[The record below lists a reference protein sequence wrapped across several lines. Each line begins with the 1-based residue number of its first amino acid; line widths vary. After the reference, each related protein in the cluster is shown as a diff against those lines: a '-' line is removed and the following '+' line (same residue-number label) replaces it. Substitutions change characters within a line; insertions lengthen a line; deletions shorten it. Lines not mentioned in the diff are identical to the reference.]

1 LTARAPGAGVGEAGP
16 LAVEAIT
23 FDFGNTLV
31 QVDRAG
37 LRRVVEVTAGHVTE
51 RSGIADFGG
60 FLVAWAEERERQF
73 RVEVPRFREVNL
85 AQRVVRVLARM
96 RGMDPP
102 AEDDGWDDAAALGL
116 TEPDEVAA
124 ALEAY
129 STAFVATMQ
138 PVAGAAEAL
147 ESLAGRGFRLAV
159 LSNWPLASTIDRYVE
174 AQGWS
179 RWFKAIVVSQ
189 RVGTIK
195 PHPAIFAHAVAAL
208 GTPGERILHVGDDWV
223 ADIAGARA
231 AGWHAAYFRGRQVDS
246 PLPSSIPDEQLEPD
260 FVIDELEDLGA
271 RVTPWVAG
279 VASG

>member
-1 LTARAPGAGVGEAGP
+1 MARAPGAGVGKASP

-51 RSGIADFGG
+51 RSGIADVGG

-73 RVEVPRFREVNL
+73 RVEVPRFREVDL
-85 AQRVVRVLARM
+85 PQRVVRVLARM
-96 RGMDPP
+96 RGMEPP
-102 AEDDGWDDAAALGL
+102 VEDDGWDDAAALRL
-116 TEPDEVAA
+116 SEPDEVAA
-124 ALEAY
+124 AVEAY
-129 STAFVATMQ
+129 SAAFVDTMR

-147 ESLAGRGFRLAV
+147 EALAGRGFRLGV
-159 LSNWPLASTIDRYVE
+159 LSNWPLAATVDRYVE

-179 RWFKAIVVSQ
+179 RWFRAIVVSQ

-208 GTPGERILHVGDDWV
+208 GAPGERILHVGDDWV

-246 PLPSSIPDEQLEPD
+246 PLPSSIPDEHLEPD
-260 FVIDELEDLGA
+260 FVIDELGELHA
-271 RVTPWVAG
+271 RVTPWAAG
-279 VASG
+279 VAPG

>member
-1 LTARAPGAGVGEAGP
+1 MRSL

-37 LRRVVEVTAGHVTE
+37 LRRVVEVTAAYVTE
-51 RSGIADFGG
+51 RSGIQDVAG

-73 RVEVPRFREVNL
+73 RVEIPRFREVDF

-96 RGMDPP
+96 RGMEPP
-102 AEDDGWDDAAALGL
+102 AEDDGWDDAAASRL
-116 TEPDEVAA
+116 TEPNEVAA
-124 ALEAY
+124 AVEAY
-129 STAFVATMQ
+129 SAAFVTSMP
-138 PVAGAAEAL
+138 PVPGAADAL
-147 ESLAGRGFRLAV
+147 EALAGRGFRLAV
-159 LSNWPLASTIDRYVE
+159 LSNWPLAATVDRFVE

-179 RWFKAIVVSQ
+179 PWFKAIVVSQ

-223 ADIAGARA
+223 ADVAGARS

-246 PLPSSIPDEQLEPD
+246 PLPSSNPDARLEPD
-260 FVIDELEDLGA
+260 FVIDDLA
-271 RVTPWVAG
+271 DLATTVTPWAAV
-279 VASG
+279 VMPL

>member
-1 LTARAPGAGVGEAGP
+1 MSSP
-16 LAVEAIT
+16 LAAEAIT

-51 RSGIADFGG
+51 RSGIADVGG

-73 RVEVPRFREVNL
+73 RIEVPRFREVDL

-96 RGMDPP
+96 RGMEPP
-102 AEDDGWDDAAALGL
+102 AEDDGWDDAAALRL

-124 ALEAY
+124 AVEVY
-129 STAFVATMQ
+129 SAAFVATMR

-147 ESLAGRGFRLAV
+147 ENLAGRGFRLAV
-159 LSNWPLASTIDRYVE
+159 LSNWPLAATVDRYIE

-189 RVGTIK
+189 RVGIIK

-246 PLPSSIPDEQLEPD
+246 PLPSSIPGQQLQPD
-260 FVIDELEDLGA
+260 FVIDELEELGA
-271 RVTPWVAG
+271 RVMPWAAAVAPG
-279 VASG
+279 

>member
-1 LTARAPGAGVGEAGP
+1 MPRTPIRAGAREASV

-31 QVDRAG
+31 EVDRAG
-37 LRRVVEVTAGHVTE
+37 LRRVVEVTAGQVTE
-51 RSGIADFGG
+51 RAGIEDVGG

-73 RVEVPRFREVNL
+73 RVEVPRFREVDL

-96 RGMDPP
+96 RGMPPP
-102 AEDDGWDDAAALGL
+102 AEDDGWDDVAALRL

-124 ALEAY
+124 AIEAY
-129 STAFVATMQ
+129 SAAFVATMR
-138 PVAGAAEAL
+138 PVAGASETL
-147 ESLAGRGFRLAV
+147 EVLAGRGFRLGV
-159 LSNWPLASTIDRYVE
+159 LSNWPLAATIDRYVE

-231 AGWHAAYFRGRQVDS
+231 AGWHAAYFRGRQGDS
-246 PLPSSIPDEQLEPD
+246 PLPSSIPDEEHEPD
-260 FVIDELEDLGA
+260 FVIDALEELSA
-271 RVTPWVAG
+271 RVATWP
-279 VASG
+279 ASILG

>member
-1 LTARAPGAGVGEAGP
+1 MNQP

-37 LRRVVEVTAGHVTE
+37 LRRVVEVTAGQVTE
-51 RSGIADFGG
+51 RSGIEDVAG

-73 RVEVPRFREVNL
+73 RVEVPRFREVDL

-96 RGMDPP
+96 RGMEPP
-102 AEDDGWDDAAALGL
+102 AEDDGWDDAAALRL

-124 ALEAY
+124 AVEAY
-129 STAFVATMQ
+129 SAAFVTTMP

-147 ESLAGRGFRLAV
+147 EDLASRGFRLAV
-159 LSNWPLASTIDRYVE
+159 LSNWPLAATVDRYVD

-179 RWFKAIVVSQ
+179 GWFKAIVVSQ

-195 PHPAIFAHAVAAL
+195 PHPAIFARTVAVL
-208 GTPGERILHVGDDWV
+208 GSPGDRILHVGDDWV

-246 PLPSSIPDEQLEPD
+246 PLPSSIPGEQLEPD
-260 FVIDELEDLGA
+260 FVIHQLEELSA
-271 RVTPWVAG
+271 RVTPWAAAVAPG
-279 VASG
+279 

>member
-1 LTARAPGAGVGEAGP
+1 MPRAAADGVGEASP

-31 QVDRAG
+31 QVDRSG
-37 LRRVVEVTAGHVTE
+37 LRRVVEVTAGFVVE
-51 RSGIADFGG
+51 RSGVNDAAG

-73 RVEVPRFREVNL
+73 RTEVPRFREVDL

-96 RGMDPP
+96 RGVQPP
-102 AEDDGWDDAAALGL
+102 AEDDGWDDAAALRL
-116 TEPDEVAA
+116 SEPDEVVAA
-124 ALEAY
+124 VEAY
-129 STAFVATMQ
+129 SAAFVATMR

-147 ESLAGRGFRLAV
+147 EDLAGRGFRLAV
-159 LSNWPLASTIDRYVE
+159 LSNWPLASIVDRYVE
-174 AQGWS
+174 AQEWS
-179 RWFKAIVVSQ
+179 RWFNAIVISQ

-208 GTPGERILHVGDDWV
+208 GTPNERILHVGDDWV

-260 FVIDELEDLGA
+260 FVIDDLRELSGRLTLWA
-271 RVTPWVAG
+271 AAVAPG
-279 VASG
+279 